1 MVPQKWLR
9 VTAVCLVT
17 VLVVSEFVIHYT
29 AQQEIQT
36 DFGPETLLDAQ
47 IQEVLKDPMKVLEAF
62 KDAKRQLQD
71 KQQKLLDT
79 CNKAEKLIKEE
90 KYEEAIE
97 PVDYLLKEMEL
108 TEEERYR

>member
-1 MVPQKWLR
+1 M
-9 VTAVCLVT
+9 T

-71 KQQKLLDT
+71 KQQNFLMHVIRPKNSLKKKNTKKL
-79 CNKAEKLIKEE
+79 
-90 KYEEAIE
+90 
-97 PVDYLLKEMEL
+97 
-108 TEEERYR
+108 

>member
-1 MVPQKWLR
+1 MKIEKKQQIRGPSENAGRTKTKWYRKKWLR

-36 DFGPETLLDAQ
+36 DFGSETLLDAQ

-71 KQQKLLDT
+71 KQQKLLDA
-79 CNKAEKLIKEE
+79 CNKAEKLIKESG
-90 KYEEAIE
+90 I
-97 PVDYLLKEMEL
+97 L
-108 TEEERYR
+108 